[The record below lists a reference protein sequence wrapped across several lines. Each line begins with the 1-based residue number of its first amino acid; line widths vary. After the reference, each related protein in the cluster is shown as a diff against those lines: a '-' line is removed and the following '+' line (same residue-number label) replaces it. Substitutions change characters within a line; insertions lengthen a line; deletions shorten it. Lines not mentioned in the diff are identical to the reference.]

1 MSDKTIKQRERDLIN
16 SYIKENMIDNNA
28 DQDRYPLE
36 LNYII
41 LAFLGNVILIFDI
54 VENELSKSFIYEAG
68 KCIKGKDTAKWKKV
82 GCSLPLNNR
91 VTRIDVDI
99 MEEISN
105 NGNVIRIGSNI
116 EECTTHKWWYQM
128 SGYKYWWQCTL
139 CIVSQYNHRN
149 LSYSRNEQ
157 NWTANDIISINIDW
171 DLWIMTFY
179 LNNMP
184 QYTFSLQRDVDYH
197 LMISGCE
204 NFEYRL
210 Y

>member
-68 KCIKGKDTAKWKKV
+68 KCIKGKDTAKWKKF
-82 GCSLPLNNR
+82 GCSLPLNNK
-91 VTRIDVDI
+91 VTRIDVEI

-105 NGNVIRIGSNI
+105 NGNVICRIK
-116 EECTTHKWWYQM
+116 C
-128 SGYKYWWQCTL
+128 
-139 CIVSQYNHRN
+139 
-149 LSYSRNEQ
+149 
-157 NWTANDIISINIDW
+157 
-171 DLWIMTFY
+171 
-179 LNNMP
+179 
-184 QYTFSLQRDVDYH
+184 
-197 LMISGCE
+197 
-204 NFEYRL
+204 
-210 Y
+210 